1 MGEPGS
7 PIPHPPE
14 GLGERCPRAGVW
26 RKRVS
31 PRPRPRAGLALTQGY
46 GGTRFPHPTARRRVW
61 EDAALQRRT
70 YFLFVCGVAA
80 WTADVNIGYESQ
92 SLPPQRMRRPSPPP
106 NLPPLGGGAGLP
118 PPSGG
123 RAGEGGRHLRCNGLP
138 LKQGDGETRFPHPLT
153 RWESLEG
160 LRPHAGVWGT
170 QVPYA
175 PARARALPSS
185 KNMGEPGSPI
195 PPARRR
201 VWEGDALTQGDGE
214 TGFPHAPPRRGM
226 GKPGFPIP
234 PFALGGAP
242 PGGMDG

>member
-1 MGEPGS
+1 MAAFQMTADPPGR
-7 PIPHPPE
+7 
-14 GLGERCPRAGVW
+14 G
-26 RKRVS
+26 RVS
-31 PRPRPRAGLALTQGY
+31 LSTRLRCTRRGMNRRFFLGGLRPPK
-46 GGTRFPHPTARRRVW
+46 PSHRV
-61 EDAALQRRT
+61 AT
-70 YFLFVCGVAA
+70 GVP
-80 WTADVNIGYESQ
+80 
-92 SLPPQRMRRPSPPP
+92 L
-106 NLPPLGGGAGLP
+106 LPPLGGGAGLP

-138 LKQGDGETRFPHPLT
+138 LKQGDGETGFPHPLT

-214 TGFPHAPPRRGM
+214 PGFPHAPPRRGM